1 MRLRHALPAGL
12 LDAGFASLARLAVG
26 VYAAR
31 ALTVSDLGAYAL
43 FFSAFVF
50 AIVVP
55 MQFVL
60 VPAELATLPAARRER
75 LALLRQSWRIG
86 TPTASAIAV
95 VASVAAALGAEAP
108 ASVVGPLAL
117 TMVACATL
125 TPLQEHIRR
134 VLHLAEISWHA
145 AVVSLVQFGGVVAA
159 LVLLAWVGVPA
170 IWRPFGALTI
180 ATMAS
185 LQSGLLLTRW
195 RQQPATLPRYEV
207 TDLMR
212 AGRWLLA
219 IEAITAG
226 GTFLASVLVTQLDT
240 PEALGYAEAAR
251 VVAQPL
257 FVLAVGLLSVL
268 NPRAME
274 AGARRDRAMARQVAR
289 PYTVLLVAIGLVY
302 GALTAAPW
310 WGNPLG
316 ALVPQAYVVTGLV
329 PAAVASFVL
338 FGLPMILRSELTG
351 AGRERVLPQVGLVAA
366 ALQCAAAL
374 SAVWI
379 GAFARPLGV
388 ALFGVVLLLG
398 YAYHQRVVYRAGE
411 VVPSQAGELSDGIP
425 S

>member
-1 MRLRHALPAGL
+1 
-12 LDAGFASLARLAVG
+12 
-26 VYAAR
+26 
-31 ALTVSDLGAYAL
+31 
-43 FFSAFVF
+43 
-50 AIVVP
+50 

-75 LALLRQSWRIG
+75 LALFQQTWRIG
-86 TPTASAIAV
+86 TPTAFTIAV

-108 ASVVGPLAL
+108 ASVFGPLAL
-117 TMVACATL
+117 TMAACATL
-125 TPLQEHIRR
+125 TPLQEHVRR
-134 VLHLAEISWHA
+134 VMHLAGISWHA
-145 AVVSLVQFGGVVAA
+145 AVISLVQLGGVLAA
-159 LVLLAWVGVPA
+159 LMLLGWVGVPA

-185 LQSGLLLTRW
+185 LQSGLLLTRS
-195 RQQPATLPRYEV
+195 RQQPARLPRYEV
-207 TDLMR
+207 PDLMR

-226 GTFLASVLVTQLDT
+226 GTFLASILVTRLDT

-257 FVLAVGLLSVL
+257 FVLAVGLSAAL

-274 AGARRDRAMARQVAR
+274 AGAGRDRAAARQVAR
-289 PYTVLLVAIGLVY
+289 PFRALLVAIGLVY
-302 GALTAAPW
+302 GALTVAPW

-329 PAAVASFVL
+329 PATVASFVL
-338 FGLPMILRSELTG
+338 FGLPIIPRSELIG
-351 AGRERVLPQVGLVAA
+351 AGRQRVLPQVGLFAA
-366 ALQCAAAL
+366 SLQCAAAL

-398 YAYHQRVVYRAGE
+398 YAYHQRVVYRAG
-411 VVPSQAGELSDGIP
+411 VVPSKAGGLSDGIP